1 MNLKN
6 SQRGH
11 RSVAASRTLR
21 AMFTDPFAHR
31 TCLVA
36 LVGAMTV
43 AGAGCSAGDSNGE
56 PSVRIA
62 ASTHMA
68 SADMLERQNNL
79 PAALKQYEEVL
90 ANDPQMTSAYHGLGR
105 VHFLLGR
112 FNDAANA
119 LVRGINVKGDIPA
132 MHNNLGFVYLQDRN
146 FAAAESSFRK
156 SLELSPSFKRARMN
170 LGVTLA
176 RQGRVAEAVEQFA
189 MVVSRED
196 ALFNVAVVRVEEKDF
211 EAAAKVLREALIYNP
226 DYQPAYDHVDRIE
239 RIARTE
245 SAAKEALSRLAA
257 RNAVAAFGEPV
268 ASASDARR
276 PTCAVADTAA
286 VDEVAES
293 TEIASSEKDTDQFE
307 KATSS
312 IAISN
317 TDEDQAEQIAG
328 IPGASVAD
336 TEAETSQSAS
346 DEFVGPPAIRVA
358 DVTVAPSRAD
368 AIGSP
373 KSESGG
379 SIKPG
384 RPDSVDALSSVRADS
399 RRERPVVM
407 PTYTAGRAA
416 NASDDE

>member
-1 MNLKN
+1 M
-6 SQRGH
+6 
-11 RSVAASRTLR
+11 
-21 AMFTDPFAHR
+21 MTDRFAYR
-31 TCLVA
+31 LGLIA
-36 LVGAMTV
+36 LAGAMTV
-43 AGAGCSAGDSNGE
+43 TGTGCSAGDSNGE

-119 LVRGINVKGDIPA
+119 LVRGINVKGDIPS

-176 RQGRVAEAVEQFA
+176 RQGRVTEAVEQFA
-189 MVVSRED
+189 MVVPRED

-211 EAAAKVLREALIYNP
+211 ESAAKVLREALMYNP

-245 SAAKEALSRLAA
+245 SAAKVALSRLAA

-268 ASASDARR
+268 ASASDSRR
-276 PTCAVADTAA
+276 PTCAVADAAA
-286 VDEVAES
+286 VDELSEP
-293 TEIASSEKDTDQFE
+293 TEIASSS
-307 KATSS
+307 ATGAD
-312 IAISN
+312 IGEQTARSN
-317 TDEDQAEQIAG
+317 ADAHTHDDQAEQVAG
-328 IPGASVAD
+328 MRELSVAD
-336 TEAETSQSAS
+336 GDDGTTSLAC
-346 DEFVGPPAIRVA
+346 DEFVGPPAIRVV
-358 DVTVAPSRAD
+358 DVTVAPSID
-368 AIGSP
+368 GGISST
-373 KSESGG
+373 KSESSG
-379 SIKPG
+379 SIKPHQST
-384 RPDSVDALSSVRADS
+384 SVDALSAVRAES
-399 RRERPVVM
+399 RRERPVVT